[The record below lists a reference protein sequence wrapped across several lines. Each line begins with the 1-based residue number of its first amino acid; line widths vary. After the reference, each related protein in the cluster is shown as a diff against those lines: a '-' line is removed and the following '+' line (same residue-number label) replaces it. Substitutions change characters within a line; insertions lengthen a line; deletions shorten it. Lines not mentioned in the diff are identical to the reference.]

1 MLKAFICEDN
11 EKQKE
16 KLTKIIKDIILIEN
30 YDIDLGLSTSDPY
43 ELIDNIKETTNTG
56 IYFLDVDLHSDING
70 IQLAEKIREYDPRGF
85 IIFITTHAEMSYLTF
100 IYKVEAMDYIIKDN
114 SNNIKQRIND
124 CIKNAHDKYKT
135 KSPELQKTFSIK
147 VKDKIVNINYN
158 DILFF
163 ETASTIHKV
172 VLHSVNRQIEFY
184 SKMKDLENLLDDRFI
199 RCHNSFIVNKDKIKE
214 IDKKNRIAYMING
227 EECFIS
233 TRGIKSLFKDK
244 N

>member
-11 EKQKE
+11 KKQRE
-16 KLTKIIKDIILIEN
+16 KLSKIIEDIILIEN
-30 YDIDLGLSTSDPY
+30 YDMDLGLSTSDPY
-43 ELIDNIKETTNTG
+43 ELINSITGTTNTG

-70 IQLAEKIREYDPRGF
+70 IQLAEKIREHDPRGF

-114 SNNIKQRIND
+114 YNNIRQRVND

-135 KSPELQKTFSIK
+135 KSSELQKIFSIK
-147 VKDKIVNINYN
+147 VEDKIVNIDYN

-163 ETASTIHKV
+163 ETSSTIHKV
-172 VLHSVNRQIEFY
+172 ILHSVNRQVEFY
-184 SKMKDLENLLDDRFI
+184 SKMKEVENSLDERFI

-227 EECFIS
+227 EECLIS
-233 TRGIKSLFKDK
+233 TRGIKNLFS
-244 N
+244 

>member
-11 EKQKE
+11 KNQRE
-16 KLTKIIKDIILIEN
+16 KLTKIIEDIILIEN
-30 YDIDLGLSTSDPY
+30 YDMDLGLSTSDPY
-43 ELIDNIKETTNTG
+43 ELINSITGTTNTG

-70 IQLAEKIREYDPRGF
+70 IQLAEKIREHDPRGF
-85 IIFITTHAEMSYLTF
+85 IVFITTHAEMSYLTF

-114 SNNIKQRIND
+114 YNNIRQRVND

-135 KSPELQKTFSIK
+135 KSSELQKIFSIK
-147 VKDKIVNINYN
+147 VEDKIVNIDYN

-163 ETASTIHKV
+163 ETSSTIHKV
-172 VLHSVNRQIEFY
+172 VLHSVNRQVEFY
-184 SKMKDLENLLDDRFI
+184 SKMKEVENSLDERFI

-227 EECFIS
+227 EECLIS
-233 TRGIKSLFKDK
+233 TRGIKSLFS
-244 N
+244 

>member
-11 EKQKE
+11 KNQRE
-16 KLTKIIKDIILIEN
+16 KLNKIIEDIILIEN
-30 YDIDLGLSTSDPY
+30 YDMDLGLSTSDPY
-43 ELIDNIKETTNTG
+43 ELINSITGTTNTG

-70 IQLAEKIREYDPRGF
+70 IQLAEKIREHDPRGF
-85 IIFITTHAEMSYLTF
+85 IVFITTHAEMSYLTF

-114 SNNIKQRIND
+114 YNNIRQRVND

-135 KSPELQKTFSIK
+135 KSSELQKIFSIK
-147 VKDKIVNINYN
+147 VEDKIVNIDYN

-163 ETASTIHKV
+163 ETSSTIHKV
-172 VLHSVNRQIEFY
+172 VLHSVNRQVEFY
-184 SKMKDLENLLDDRFI
+184 SKMKDVENSLDERFI

-227 EECFIS
+227 EECLIS
-233 TRGIKSLFKDK
+233 TRGIKSLFS
-244 N
+244 